1 MSLLHAL
8 GHRLRVVLRQDR
20 YARELQEE
28 LQFHLSLEAMQQ
40 QHGGHG
46 ALSAIDAR
54 HAARRRFGNTTRYA
68 EETRAMAGL
77 GFFDV
82 VRQDAR
88 FALRSFRRAPVFTAV
103 AVLTLAIGIGANTAI
118 FSAVNAVLL
127 RPLPF
132 PEPERLMRVSM
143 VFPAN
148 DFGPGMDDAP
158 WSYPKYAMYRDA
170 QQSFARIGIY
180 TEFPVTLGGAQGAE
194 RVRGEDVDAAYL
206 PTLGVQ
212 PALGRWFTA
221 AENSAP
227 GAPRLAVLGDALW
240 QRRFNADSSVLGKPI
255 LVRGEPYTII
265 GVMPPGFRGV
275 QGNAEIWM
283 PLFAAPAADIQQ
295 PWSHSYV
302 AIGRLKP
309 GVGAEQATAEATELG
324 KRVDAAWPDPYRK
337 DRHQGVSA
345 RALDAVRADP
355 AVRRSLLVLL
365 GAVGIVLL
373 IACANVANLFLLR
386 AAGRRREIAVRLA
399 IGAGRGRLVRQLL
412 TESVLLSTIAGAASL
427 LVAWWGVRLLSSLE
441 PVRAIGGRSGGLA
454 GANLEAMRLDLPAF
468 AFAAALAIVTGIVFG
483 LVPAIQATR
492 PSLTDALKDG
502 EARLRARILRR
513 LSTRNALAVAE
524 IALALVLLAGSGLML
539 RSLGKLLGVDAGI
552 RPEGVLTLRLNARD
566 GTGRDS
572 LPGFYDR
579 VLGELRALPGVTDV
593 GFTSCAPLSGG
604 CNETIILF
612 RDRPPAAPG
621 TEPPVGIHWV
631 SPGWFGAA
639 GVPLRRGRL
648 FDSGDR
654 LGGRKVVLL
663 NEAAARKFWPG
674 EDPLGRP
681 VAVGQGGFGDTAYVV
696 GVVGDVRYETLETP
710 PEPDVY
716 LSYHQSPRAG
726 MLAFVRTAG
735 DPSSLAAP
743 ARARLRQAAPASPVY
758 DIRTLAERV
767 SDATAQA
774 RLAAVLLTLFA
785 VVALALATLGTYGV
799 VSFAVAQRTREIGVR
814 IALGARP
821 GDVVRLIVRQGVVLV
836 LLGAALGL
844 AMALAATRAMQS
856 LLYGVTA
863 TDPVTF
869 GAIVVVLV
877 GAVVV
882 ASWIPARR
890 AAGIEPL
897 EALRE
902 Q

>member
-8 GHRLRVVLRQDR
+8 RHRLRVVLRQDR
-20 YARELQEE
+20 YARELEEE

-40 QHGGHG
+40 QHAGRGR
-46 ALSAIDAR
+46 LSPIDAH

-132 PEPERLMRVSM
+132 PEPERLMRVTM

-148 DFGPGMDDAP
+148 EFGPGMDDAP
-158 WSYPKYAMYRDA
+158 WSYPKFAMYRDA
-170 QQSFARIGIY
+170 QQSFANVGIY
-180 TEFPVTLGGAQGAE
+180 TQVPATLNGAEGAE
-194 RVRGEDVDAAYL
+194 RVQGEDVDAAYL

-212 PALGRWFTA
+212 PALGRWFTT

-240 QRRFNADSSVLGKPI
+240 QRRFNADSSVLGKRI
-255 LVRGEPYTII
+255 LIRGEPFTII

-275 QGNAEIWM
+275 QGNAEIWT
-283 PLFAAPAADIQQ
+283 PLFTSSAEEIQQ

-309 GVGAEQATAEATELG
+309 GVGAERAIAEATELG
-324 KRVDAAWPDPYRK
+324 KRVDAAWPDPFRK
-337 DRHQGVSA
+337 DRHQGATA
-345 RALDAVRADP
+345 RSLDAVRADP
-355 AVRRSLLVLL
+355 TVRRSLLVLL
-365 GAVGIVLL
+365 GAVGLVLL
-373 IACANVANLFLLR
+373 IACANVANLFLVR
-386 AAGRRREIAVRLA
+386 ATGRRREIAVRLA
-399 IGAGRGRLVRQLL
+399 IGAGRSRLVRQLL

-441 PVRAIGGRSGGLA
+441 PARAIGGRSAGVA
-454 GANLEAMRLDLPAF
+454 GASFEAMRLDVPAF
-468 AFAAALAIVTGIVFG
+468 AFAAALAIVTGVVFG

-492 PSLTDALKDG
+492 PSLTDALRDG

-513 LSTRNALAVAE
+513 VSTRNALAVAE

-539 RSLGKLLGVDAGI
+539 RSLGKLLDVDAGI
-552 RPEGVLTLRLNARD
+552 RPEGVLTLRLNSRD

-579 VLGELRALPGVTDV
+579 VLDELGSLPGVTNV

-604 CNETIILF
+604 CNGTVILF
-612 RDRPPAAPG
+612 RDRPPAGPG
-621 TEPPVGIHWV
+621 TEPPVGVHWV

-639 GVPLRRGRL
+639 GVPLKRGRL

-654 LGGRKVVLL
+654 LGGRKVVLV

-716 LSYHQSPRAG
+716 LSYYQSPRAG

-743 ARARLRQAAPASPVY
+743 ARARLRQAAPESPVY
-758 DIRTLAERV
+758 DVRALSDRL

-774 RLAAVLLTLFA
+774 RLAAMLLSLFA
-785 VVALALATLGTYGV
+785 AVALALATLGTYGV
-799 VSFAVAQRTREIGVR
+799 VSFAVTQRTREIGVR

-821 GDVVRLIVRQGVVLV
+821 GDVVRLIVRQGMALVVT
-836 LLGAALGL
+836 GTALGL
-844 AMALAATRAMQS
+844 VMALAATRVMQT
-856 LLYGVTA
+856 LLFGVTA